1 MTKMCIALMML
12 ASAAASAQ
20 QEAHSIV
27 FRNSDEQI
35 HLTGNI
41 QVDLFGQHELSSPSA
56 GLLQSGSEEVRGTKS
71 PFLAAG
77 LSLVVP
83 GAGELYAGSYW
94 KAALFFAADV
104 AFWAL
109 AYSNDKKGDDQTDFF
124 QQYADN
130 HWSAVRYAEFSLQRH
145 IPEGRRAAYAN
156 LINPNANLPH
166 WQRVDW
172 ALLNQ
177 MEREISGT
185 AEGRYYSHTLPIRP
199 EQQYYELIG
208 KYPQYNQGWDDARPD
223 WSYSETDVTER
234 FKYYANQRGKANDY
248 YNTATTF
255 VTVAVINH
263 VISAL
268 DAAWS
273 AANHNKRLHA
283 SMQLRKI
290 PVGDGYARV
299 PMAKL
304 AYSF

>member
-1 MTKMCIALMML
+1 MIA
-12 ASAAASAQ
+12 APAVFAQ
-20 QEAHSIV
+20 QGTHSVV
-27 FRNSDEQI
+27 FRGVDDPAS
-35 HLTGNI
+35 LTGNV
-41 QVDLFGQHELSSPSA
+41 QVDLFGQREVSASPA
-56 GLLQSGSEEVRGTKS
+56 GLLQTETGAVLENKS

-83 GAGELYAGSYW
+83 GAGEFYAGSYW

-104 AFWAL
+104 AFWVL
-109 AYSNDKKGDDQTDFF
+109 AYSNDKKGDDQTAFF

-130 HWSAVRYAEFSLQRH
+130 HWSVIRYAEFSLQRH
-145 IPEGRRAAYAN
+145 VPEGRRAAYAN
-156 LINPNANLPH
+156 LINPNANLPD

-172 ALLNQ
+172 GLLNQ
-177 MEREISGT
+177 MEREISST
-185 AEGRYYSHTLPIRP
+185 PEGRYYSHTLPIRP

-223 WSYSETDVTER
+223 WVYSETDVTER
-234 FKYYANQRGKANDY
+234 FRYYAQQRGRANDY

-273 AANHNKRLHA
+273 AASYNKRLHA
-283 SMQLRKI
+283 SMQFKKI